1 MNRSTTNTFLKFR
14 DESGETKLVS
24 IDSILIDG
32 YPISAETG
40 EDLELVSDLC
50 DENGDPVWQSF

>member
-14 DESGETKLVS
+14 DESGEIKLVS
-24 IDSILIDG
+24 IDSILISG

-50 DENGDPVWQSF
+50 DENGDPV